1 MFYQLN
7 IIGEQKCF
15 CRDRS
20 GLTASSSA
28 QWIKQLHFSEI
39 KQQNEE
45 RLAGERKRQREAVE
59 RIRKQTETEIE
70 FLQSR

>member
-1 MFYQLN
+1 MSQGRARAEGGRTN
-7 IIGEQKCF
+7 
-15 CRDRS
+15 RV
-20 GLTASSSA
+20 
-28 QWIKQLHFSEI
+28 HFSEI